1 MCMLNIVLGCPV
13 LLSYDY
19 TPCRELWRWGHYK
32 FAIPTATELHSL
44 SAIILILVGTFMI
57 IG

>member
-32 FAIPTATELHSL
+32 FTIPTATELHSL
-44 SAIILILVGTFMI
+44 SAIILIPVGTL
-57 IG
+57 